1 VADWSLPREDLCR
14 RVRAGTGAKDS
25 ARERRAE
32 GFRPPRHE
40 RIDGRAARWRVR
52 LRALADLQYRSI
64 RRDLE
69 RLLPQATGTLA
80 DVGAGAQPFRD
91 LVRPDVK
98 YLAIDIEEAET
109 QFGYRTPDTR
119 YFTGSVLPL
128 ADGEADTV
136 LCTETLEHVLDP
148 CAFLRELRRILP
160 PAGRL
165 VLTVPFAARWHFVPQ
180 DYWRF
185 TPSGLEHLLISAGF
199 CEVRI
204 YPRGGALAV
213 AGYKGLGFV
222 LLLLAGSGRRGA
234 AAALARL
241 AGLLALPAAALAAAL
256 GHVGLA
262 FPGIADD
269 TLGYTVLA
277 RAAPSPAVGGAGHSA
292 VGGSSGPG
300 SGNGSRA
307 VSEDRG
313 A

>member
-1 VADWSLPREDLCR
+1 MADWSLPREDQCP
-14 RVRAGTGAKDS
+14 RVHARTSAKNGAQDP
-25 ARERRAE
+25 RPE
-32 GFRPPRHE
+32 GFRPPPHE
-40 RIDGRAARWRVR
+40 RVAGRAARWRVR
-52 LRALADLQYRSI
+52 LRALADLQQGSI
-64 RRDLE
+64 RRDLK

-91 LVRPDVK
+91 LVRPEVK
-98 YLAIDIEEAET
+98 YLAIDIEDAEA
-109 QFGYRTPDTR
+109 QFGYYTPGTR

-128 ADGEADTV
+128 ADAAADTV
-136 LCTETLEHVLDP
+136 LCTETLEHVREP

-185 TPSGLEHLLISAGF
+185 TPSGLEHLLTQAGF

-241 AGLLALPAAALAAAL
+241 VGILALPAAALAAVL

-277 RAAPSPAVGGAGHSA
+277 RAAPPAVGST
-292 VGGSSGPG
+292 G
-300 SGNGSRA
+300 SGSGTGSPSA
-307 VSEDRG
+307 SEEQG
-313 A
+313 V

>member
-1 VADWSLPREDLCR
+1 VADWSLPREDLCP
-14 RVRAGTGAKDS
+14 RVRAATGAKGS
-25 ARERRAE
+25 AEGPRPE
-32 GFRPPRHE
+32 GFRPPLHE
-40 RIDGRAARWRVR
+40 RIGGRAARWRVR

-69 RLLPQATGTLA
+69 RLLPEATGTLA

-98 YLAIDIEEAET
+98 YLAIDIEDAET

-128 ADGEADTV
+128 ADAEADTV
-136 LCTETLEHVLDP
+136 LCTETLEHVLEP

-185 TPSGLEHLLISAGF
+185 TPSGLEHLLTQAGF

-234 AAALARL
+234 AAVLARL
-241 AGLLALPAAALAAAL
+241 AGILALPAAALAAAL

-277 RAAPSPAVGGAGHSA
+277 RAAPSPAA
-292 VGGSSGPG
+292 GGSTGPG
-300 SGNGSRA
+300 SGTGCTAASGEHG
-307 VSEDRG
+307 V
-313 A
+313 